1 MNVLR
6 VVGLLVAAL
15 ILLLVIRRRRRGTL
29 RLADTIIMTVLA
41 LGLATVSIVPSVV
54 DPVLRVLGFP
64 PGNARRVIG
73 LLVLSNILT
82 YVLLLRAFAKTDRLE
97 QTLGEYA
104 DRVAARHFEGEHGSE
119 ASAGEYDSERRT
131 SSDRAGSDGRKLAVV
146 IPALNEESSLPA
158 VLKDVADRVEGL
170 RTEVIVVSDGSTDST
185 EKVAEEFGALVVRR
199 DLRRGQGAAVRL
211 GYRMA
216 LVRGAD
222 IVATVDADGQY
233 DPLELPQ
240 LVRPILDGDADVAHG
255 SRSLGAYERPLFGR
269 SQGIKVFAWLTSRL
283 ARSPITDPASGFRA
297 FTADALRILEFREN
311 QFHASEVTLAAAKAG
326 LRVREVP
333 CTFRERFAGT
343 TKKPGLMKYGWG
355 YARSLIR
362 TWLG

>member
-6 VVGLLVAAL
+6 IIGFVVAAAM
-15 ILLLVIRRRRRGTL
+15 LLLVVRRFRRRGL
-29 RLADTIIMTVLA
+29 RLTDTVIMTVLA
-41 LGLATVSIVPSVV
+41 LALGTVSIAPSVV

-104 DRVAARHFEGEHGSE
+104 DRVAARHFEGEYGPRERGS
-119 ASAGEYDSERRT
+119 GNRT
-131 SSDRAGSDGRKLAVV
+131 LAVV
-146 IPALNEESSLPA
+146 VPALNEESSLPA
-158 VLKDVADRVEGL
+158 VLKDVADEVEGL
-170 RTEVIVVSDGSTDST
+170 KTQVIVVSDGSTDTT
-185 EKVAEEFGALVVRR
+185 ERVAEEFGALVVRR

-216 LVRGAD
+216 LLRGAD
-222 IVATVDADGQY
+222 VVATVDADGQY

-240 LVRPILDGDADVAHG
+240 LIRPLLDGEADVSHG

-269 SQGIKVFAWLTSRL
+269 SQGIKVFAWLTSRM
-283 ARSPITDPASGFRA
+283 ARSTITDPASGFRA
-297 FTADALRILEFREN
+297 FTADALRVLEFREN
-311 QFHASEVTLAAAKAG
+311 QFHASEVTMAAAKAG
-326 LRVREVP
+326 LRVKEVP
-333 CTFRERFAGT
+333 CTFRERLAGT
-343 TKKPGLMKYGWG
+343 TKKPTLLRYGWG
-355 YARSLIR
+355 YARSLVR
-362 TWLG
+362 TWLKRPET

>member
-1 MNVLR
+1 MTGPMNVLR
-6 VVGLLVAAL
+6 IIGLLVAVAL
-15 ILLLVIRRRRRGTL
+15 LLLVVRRFRRRGL
-29 RLADTIIMTVLA
+29 RLTDTVIMAVLA
-41 LGLATVSIVPSVV
+41 LALGTVSIVPSVV
-54 DPVLRVLGFP
+54 DPILRVLGFP

-104 DRVAARHFEGEHGSE
+104 DRVAARHFEGEYGARSR
-119 ASAGEYDSERRT
+119 G
-131 SSDRAGSDGRKLAVV
+131 GSDYRKLAVV
-146 IPALNEESSLPA
+146 VPALNEESSLPA
-158 VLKDVADRVEGL
+158 VLKDVADEIEGL
-170 RTEVIVVSDGSTDST
+170 QTEVIVVSDGSTDST

-240 LVRPILDGDADVAHG
+240 LVRPILDRQADVSHG

-269 SQGIKVFAWLTSRL
+269 SQGIKVFAWLTTRL

-297 FTADALRILEFREN
+297 FSADALRVLEFREN
-311 QFHASEVTLAAAKAG
+311 QFHASEVTVAAAKAG
-326 LRVREVP
+326 FRVKEVP

-343 TKKPGLMKYGWG
+343 TKKPGLMKYGYG

-362 TWLG
+362 TWLH

>member
-6 VVGLLVAAL
+6 LVGFLVAAL

-41 LGLATVSIVPSVV
+41 LALGTVSVAPSVV

-82 YVLLLRAFAKTDRLE
+82 YALLLRAFAKTDRLE

-104 DRVAARHFEGEHGSE
+104 DRVAARHFEGEYGSQ
-119 ASAGEYDSERRT
+119 SRG
-131 SSDRAGSDGRKLAVV
+131 GSDNRKLAVV
-146 IPALNEESSLPA
+146 VPALNEESSLPA
-158 VLKDVADRVEGL
+158 VLKDVAGEIEGL
-170 RTEVIVVSDGSTDST
+170 KTEVIVVSDGSTDST
-185 EKVAEEFGALVVRR
+185 EKVAEEFNALVVRR

-240 LVRPILDGDADVAHG
+240 LVRPILDGEADVAHG

-297 FTADALRILEFREN
+297 FTAEALRVLEFREN
-311 QFHASEVTLAAAKAG
+311 QFHASEVTVAAAKAG
-326 LRVREVP
+326 FRVREVP

-362 TWLG
+362 TGLGKRAGRSDSS

>member
-6 VVGLLVAAL
+6 VVGFLVAAL
-15 ILLLVIRRRRRGTL
+15 ILLLVVRRRRRGTL

-41 LGLATVSIVPSVV
+41 LALGTVAVAPSVV

-104 DRVAARHFEGEHGSE
+104 DRVAARHFEGEYGPQRR
-119 ASAGEYDSERRT
+119 GGTDS
-131 SSDRAGSDGRKLAVV
+131 RKLAVV
-146 IPALNEESSLPA
+146 VPALNEESSLPA
-158 VLKDVADRVEGL
+158 VLKDIADDVEGL
-170 RTEVIVVSDGSTDST
+170 QTEVIVVSDGSTDST
-185 EKVAEEFGALVVRR
+185 ERVAEEFGALVVRR

-240 LVRPILDGDADVAHG
+240 LVRPILDGEADVAHG

-297 FTADALRILEFREN
+297 FTADALEVLEFREN
-311 QFHASEVTLAAAKAG
+311 QFHASEVTMAAAKAG
-326 LRVREVP
+326 FRVREVP